1 MIFVLKYINLSII
14 IPPEP
19 IFDVPKQ
26 FLDDQKIIEKLSPEK
41 KCLGSPPSIQS
52 PHGVRNPRVLGGYP
66 KMIRNH

>member
-1 MIFVLKYINLSII
+1 MIFVLTYINFSII

-41 KCLGSPPSIQS
+41 KMFGKSTKCMSFS
-52 PHGVRNPRVLGGYP
+52 
-66 KMIRNH
+66 